1 MLMADTESELHK
13 ELARLKKI
21 NRDLGALRL
30 GSLMSEHQDRLRLLD
45 ILHSGIIQLLI
56 GAQLKITQIDS
67 EHNTATEVSAL
78 KDLIDSAIE
87 TAHLLADEIAP
98 HVLFKIGLEAALY
111 DLLKKYEKD
120 HGISYYIDMQLND
133 AEFYD
138 ETINLILYNI
148 IKRLINSIVV
158 SHEAT
163 VVGIRIQL
171 KQTYIDTT
179 IEDNGNG
186 FNIQGSAT
194 ADADKGIEFLMS
206 AAEEVRLLSG
216 NVWLE
221 IFPLM
226 RKICISIP
234 REKTKIHNNMNN

>member
-1 MLMADTESELHK
+1 MADIDSELQK

-30 GSLMSEHQDRLRLLD
+30 VSLMSEHQDRLRLLD

-67 EHNTATEVSAL
+67 EQNTSTEVSAL
-78 KDLIDSAIE
+78 KDLINSAIE

-98 HVLFKIGLEAALY
+98 HVLFKVGLQAALY
-111 DLLKKYEKD
+111 ELFKKYEKD
-120 HGISYYIDMQLND
+120 YGTSYYIDMQLND

-138 ETINLILYNI
+138 ETTNLILYNI
-148 IKRLINSIVV
+148 IKRLINGIVV

-163 VVGIRIQL
+163 VIGIRIQL
-171 KQTYIDTT
+171 KQTYIETT
-179 IEDNGNG
+179 IEDNGKG
-186 FNIQGSAT
+186 FDIQGSSIDQGEKAQ
-194 ADADKGIEFLMS
+194 FLMG
-206 AAEEVRLLSG
+206 ATEEVRLLNG

-221 IFPLM
+221 IFPFM
-226 RKICISIP
+226 RKICIIIP
-234 REKTKIHNNMNN
+234 RKPITTNTNIDN